1 MMNRRQMLVRTS
13 SAVGASM
20 AYPFAWSGPA
30 HAEPI
35 TGMAIA
41 TTGLKIGEMVTGM
54 LGGRSAARAAALDK
68 AATREMLTGISTA
81 VDGIA
86 EGLSTLV
93 EQVSELP
100 DQIRN
105 LLLTHRSENN
115 RASVLS
121 TYRRFLQRRD
131 DLLREGSNI
140 GSNEETIDR
149 YLISLWGWLD
159 DVRHQAGIV
168 FETPHYDRIEP
179 SLIMCICL
187 RAELDIANELE
198 GFGFDAL
205 STGSLLQYRQYFT
218 EIITVL
224 DERTNALRIDHQ
236 TAERSGNEHIQL
248 ATDNLGIAKIHDR
261 EYAEMVPSPIRAG
274 ETVSFNVGYFEIIA
288 FERPLTSYVSYFELI
303 DQDIQTCV
311 SNILL
316 EAGPRGGFDGIGF
329 AAAGYLGAT
338 CEIETE
344 SITEE
349 HTVGDLTYSINTT
362 RSLLGRRDHG
372 DLDTSIFNFV
382 PTYDKVISLYRS
394 NQPKRDQIGYLLSSY
409 LAAKDACMT
418 ALDLT
423 NITVEAATFQLF
435 VRAE

>member
-1 MMNRRQMLVRTS
+1 MNRRQMLVRTS
-13 SAVGASM
+13 SAIGVSM
-20 AYPFAWSGPA
+20 AYPFAWTGSA
-30 HAEPI
+30 HAEPV
-35 TGMAIA
+35 TAMAIA

-100 DQIRN
+100 DQIQN

-149 YLISLWGWLD
+149 YLISLWAWLD
-159 DVRHQAGIV
+159 DVRHQAGII
-168 FETPHYDRIEP
+168 FEIPDYDRIEP

-218 EIITVL
+218 ETITALDRRVDVL
-224 DERTNALRIDHQ
+224 KIEHQ
-236 TAERSGNEHIQL
+236 TAERSGNEYIQL
-248 ATDNLGIAKIHDR
+248 AADNLGIAMIHDR
-261 EYAEMVPSPIRAG
+261 EYAEFAHFPPVIKVG
-274 ETVSFNVGYFEIIA
+274 EEIEYNVGYIEIIA
-288 FERPLTSYVSYFELI
+288 IEKPLTSYVSYIDLVDQEL
-303 DQDIQTCV
+303 QTCV
-311 SNILL
+311 YGITPRSDNIR
-316 EAGPRGGFDGIGF
+316 EFHDIPFIST
-329 AAAGYLGAT
+329 GYLAAF
-338 CEIETE
+338 C
-344 SITEE
+344 
-349 HTVGDLTYSINTT
+349 DLQTSVIMGPYNGSGLPMNTT
-362 RSLLGRRDHG
+362 RNFFGKQDADPEIAASY
-372 DLDTSIFNFV
+372 NFV
-382 PTYDKVISLYRS
+382 PTYDQVIGAYKS
-394 NQPKRDQIGYLLSSY
+394 NQAERDQVGYILSSF
-409 LAAKDACMT
+409 LAAKDACST
-418 ALDLT
+418 ALNLAEIAVD
-423 NITVEAATFQLF
+423 AANFQLF